1 MDNYPIS
8 SNSLEKFYYI
18 NGNLLGQQ
26 YKEHLSNYNNWE
38 QKEHAAQW
46 ILYPDNVGSYMS
58 IDETS
63 LSNGELYTVLTNKE
77 AHGRKGAL
85 VAIIEGTEANKV
97 IEVLD
102 QIPEQKRD
110 LVTEVTLDMAGSM
123 NKIVK
128 HCFPKATL
136 VIDRFHVQK
145 LAYDALQQMRIEHR
159 WDAIN
164 EETNDI
170 ENANLNNKKYTPVL
184 FSNGDTKKQLLA
196 RSRYLLFKSAEKWS
210 KSQKERAKI
219 LFEQYPDIHKAYSL
233 THSLRMVFSHTKEKG
248 VAYTKLARWFNDVT
262 DSGFKSFNTI
272 STTVYS
278 HYQNILNFFDNRSTN
293 ASAESFNAKIKAFRA
308 TQRGVIDISFPKRK
322 CWITCSQ
329 CIISIQKKRDGLAI
343 PF

>member
-18 NGNLLGQQ
+18 DGNLLGQQ
-26 YKEHLSNYNNWE
+26 YKEHLSSYKDWD

-46 ILYPDNVGSYMS
+46 ILFPNNIGSRMS
-58 IDETS
+58 LDETS
-63 LSNGELYTVLTNKE
+63 VSNGELYTVLTNKE
-77 AHGRKGAL
+77 AHGKKGAL
-85 VAIIEGTEANKV
+85 VAIIEGTEANKI
-97 IEVLD
+97 IEVLNR
-102 QIPEQKRD
+102 IHEQKRE

-123 NKIVK
+123 NKIVR
-128 HCFPKATL
+128 HCFPRATL

-164 EETNDI
+164 EETNAI
-170 ENANLNNKKYTPVL
+170 ENAKLNNGKYTPML
-184 FSNGDTKKQLLA
+184 LDNGDTKRQLLA

-210 KSQKERAKI
+210 KSQKQRAKI
-219 LFEQYPDIHKAYSL
+219 LFEQYPDIHKAYNL
-233 THSLRMVFSHTKEKG
+233 VHSLRMIFSHTKEKG
-248 VAYTKLARWFNDVT
+248 IAYTKMARWFNQVT

-272 STTVYS
+272 SASVFS

-308 TQRGVIDISFPKRK
+308 TQRGVVD
-322 CWITCSQ
+322 
-329 CIISIQKKRDGLAI
+329 I
-343 PF
+343 PFFLFPLANIYA